1 MERLI
6 KCKDCGCE
14 VIAKNN
20 RKQFC
25 DTCLK
30 KRNAESKKISK
41 RRYDKIKGRRYATDS
56 EGNRIP
62 PKPKFVPK
70 NSILDVA
77 KLASQAG
84 MTYGEYVSKYGL

>member
-1 MERLI
+1 MERII
-6 KCKDCGCE
+6 KCADCGCE
-14 VIAKNN
+14 VIAKNS
-20 RKQFC
+20 RKRFC
-25 DTCLK
+25 DECAK
-30 KRNAESKKISK
+30 KRMQETSRRHKKK
-41 RRYDKIKGRRYATDS
+41 YDKIRGRRYATDS